1 MECETFTKIAEIE
14 RKEVLLICVKYADVF
29 LYTGSDASEILDIE
43 NSMHKIKVMPPVD
56 YDTQLPEI
64 YRHTKINLNITCRSI
79 TSGMPLRVLDI
90 MGNGGFL
97 LSNYQPELAEY
108 FIPGEEVVLYESM
121 SDMENK
127 VKYYLSHDEER
138 IAIAQKGC
146 RKVREQFSYE
156 NKVRKMLKIEDYSS
170 EKILFYQWY
179 SFMNPGIEKAFKQ
192 LEIQYDI
199 LYYQQTDWEEDAIF
213 EEKIEKQIQD
223 NVYDAV
229 FSVNFAPVISKVCQH
244 RGIRYISCV
253 YDSPMH
259 IRNIEVMKN
268 SCNEIYM
275 FDWGQ
280 VQEYKKLGVNMEH
293 LPLAVDSEIFNLPMN
308 DEIIK
313 KYSVQISLVGK
324 MYTTDY
330 PKYTSPLSTETKK
343 LLNDMIS
350 SQRDVYNDCFISE
363 LLTDELLQKIN
374 AEYAKAG
381 YR

>member
-1 MECETFTKIAEIE
+1 MK
-14 RKEVLLICVKYADVF
+14 
-29 LYTGSDASEILDIE
+29 
-43 NSMHKIKVMPPVD
+43 
-56 YDTQLPEI
+56 
-64 YRHTKINLNITCRSI
+64 
-79 TSGMPLRVLDI
+79 
-90 MGNGGFL
+90 
-97 LSNYQPELAEY
+97 
-108 FIPGEEVVLYESM
+108 
-121 SDMENK
+121 
-127 VKYYLSHDEER
+127 
-138 IAIAQKGC
+138 
-146 RKVREQFSYE
+146 
-156 NKVRKMLKIEDYSS
+156 
-170 EKILFYQWY
+170 KILFYQWY

-244 RGIRYISCV
+244 RGIRYISWV

-313 KYSVQISLVGK
+313 KYSAQISLVGK

-381 YR
+381 LDFYIEKRELEYMMLCETTSRERTVILSLLSKHFDTHLYTTEKPGIDNLKVHGPVDYYKQMPYIFKLSDINLNISLKSIRTGIPLRCVDVLGCGGFLLSNYQEELVQYLEVGKDCEVYGSFEEMYEKAAFYIKHEELRKQIARNGFMKAQEIFTFSNRIEQMI

>member
-1 MECETFTKIAEIE
+1 MK
-14 RKEVLLICVKYADVF
+14 
-29 LYTGSDASEILDIE
+29 
-43 NSMHKIKVMPPVD
+43 
-56 YDTQLPEI
+56 
-64 YRHTKINLNITCRSI
+64 
-79 TSGMPLRVLDI
+79 
-90 MGNGGFL
+90 
-97 LSNYQPELAEY
+97 
-108 FIPGEEVVLYESM
+108 
-121 SDMENK
+121 
-127 VKYYLSHDEER
+127 
-138 IAIAQKGC
+138 
-146 RKVREQFSYE
+146 
-156 NKVRKMLKIEDYSS
+156 
-170 EKILFYQWY
+170 KILFYQWY

-199 LYYQQTDWEEDAIF
+199 LYYQQTDWEGDAIF

-244 RGIRYISCV
+244 RGIRYISWV

-313 KYSVQISLVGK
+313 KYSAQISLVGK

-350 SQRDVYNDCFISE
+350 SQRDVYNDCFIPE

-381 YR
+381 LDFYIEKRELEYMMLCETTSRERTVILSLLSKHFDTHLYTTEKPGIDNLKVHGPVDYYKQMPYIFKLSDINLNISLKSIRTGIPLRCVDVLGCGGFLLSNYQEELVQYLEVGKDCEVYGSFEEMYEKAAFYTKHEELRKQIARNGFMKAQEIFTFKNRIEQMI

>member
-1 MECETFTKIAEIE
+1 MK
-14 RKEVLLICVKYADVF
+14 
-29 LYTGSDASEILDIE
+29 
-43 NSMHKIKVMPPVD
+43 
-56 YDTQLPEI
+56 
-64 YRHTKINLNITCRSI
+64 
-79 TSGMPLRVLDI
+79 
-90 MGNGGFL
+90 
-97 LSNYQPELAEY
+97 
-108 FIPGEEVVLYESM
+108 
-121 SDMENK
+121 
-127 VKYYLSHDEER
+127 
-138 IAIAQKGC
+138 
-146 RKVREQFSYE
+146 
-156 NKVRKMLKIEDYSS
+156 
-170 EKILFYQWY
+170 KILFYEWY

-192 LEIQYDI
+192 LEIEYDI
-199 LYYQQTDWEEDAIF
+199 LYYQQTDWEEDVIF

-244 RGIRYISCV
+244 RGIRYISWV

-313 KYSVQISLVGK
+313 KYSAQISLVGK

-330 PKYTSPLSTETKK
+330 PEYTSPLSTETKK

-350 SQRDVYNDCFISE
+350 SQRDVYNDCFIPA
-363 LLTDELLQKIN
+363 LLTDELIQKIN

-381 YR
+381 LDFCIEKRELEYMMLCETTSRERTVILSLLSKHFDTHLYTTEKPGIDNLKVHGPVDYYKQMPYIFKLSDINLNISLKSIRTGIPLRCVDVLGCGGFLLSNYQEELVQYLEVGKDCEVYGSFEEMYEKAAFYTKHEELRKQIARNGFMKAQEIFTFRNRIEQMI

>member
-1 MECETFTKIAEIE
+1 MK
-14 RKEVLLICVKYADVF
+14 
-29 LYTGSDASEILDIE
+29 
-43 NSMHKIKVMPPVD
+43 
-56 YDTQLPEI
+56 
-64 YRHTKINLNITCRSI
+64 
-79 TSGMPLRVLDI
+79 
-90 MGNGGFL
+90 
-97 LSNYQPELAEY
+97 
-108 FIPGEEVVLYESM
+108 
-121 SDMENK
+121 
-127 VKYYLSHDEER
+127 
-138 IAIAQKGC
+138 
-146 RKVREQFSYE
+146 
-156 NKVRKMLKIEDYSS
+156 
-170 EKILFYQWY
+170 KILFYQWY

-244 RGIRYISCV
+244 RGIRYISWV

-313 KYSVQISLVGK
+313 KYSAQISLVGK

-350 SQRDVYNDCFISE
+350 SQRDVYNDCFIPE

-381 YR
+381 LDFYIEKRELEYMMLCETTSRGRTVILSLLSKHFDTHLYTTEKPGIDNLKVHGPVDYYKQMPYIFKLSDINLNISLKSIRTGIPLRCVDVLGCGGFLLSNYQEELVQYLEVGKDCEVYGSFEEMYEKAAFYTKHEELRKQIARNGFMKAQEIFTFRNRIEQMI

>member
-1 MECETFTKIAEIE
+1 MK
-14 RKEVLLICVKYADVF
+14 
-29 LYTGSDASEILDIE
+29 
-43 NSMHKIKVMPPVD
+43 
-56 YDTQLPEI
+56 
-64 YRHTKINLNITCRSI
+64 
-79 TSGMPLRVLDI
+79 
-90 MGNGGFL
+90 
-97 LSNYQPELAEY
+97 
-108 FIPGEEVVLYESM
+108 
-121 SDMENK
+121 
-127 VKYYLSHDEER
+127 
-138 IAIAQKGC
+138 
-146 RKVREQFSYE
+146 
-156 NKVRKMLKIEDYSS
+156 
-170 EKILFYQWY
+170 KILFYQWY

-244 RGIRYISCV
+244 RGIRYISWV

-313 KYSVQISLVGK
+313 KYSAQISLVGK

-350 SQRDVYNDCFISE
+350 SQRDVYNDCFIPE

-381 YR
+381 LDFYIEKRELEYMMLCETTSRERTVILSLLSKHFDTHLYTTEKPGIDNLKVHGPVDYYKQMPYIFKLSDINLNISLKSIRTGIPLRCVDVLGCGGFLLSNYQEERVQYLEVGKDCEVYGSFEEMYEKAAFYTKHEELRKQIARNGFMKAQEIFTFRNRIEQMI

>member
-1 MECETFTKIAEIE
+1 MK
-14 RKEVLLICVKYADVF
+14 
-29 LYTGSDASEILDIE
+29 
-43 NSMHKIKVMPPVD
+43 
-56 YDTQLPEI
+56 
-64 YRHTKINLNITCRSI
+64 
-79 TSGMPLRVLDI
+79 
-90 MGNGGFL
+90 
-97 LSNYQPELAEY
+97 
-108 FIPGEEVVLYESM
+108 
-121 SDMENK
+121 
-127 VKYYLSHDEER
+127 
-138 IAIAQKGC
+138 
-146 RKVREQFSYE
+146 
-156 NKVRKMLKIEDYSS
+156 
-170 EKILFYQWY
+170 KILFYQWY

-244 RGIRYISCV
+244 RGIRYISWV

-313 KYSVQISLVGK
+313 KYSAQISLVGK

-350 SQRDVYNDCFISE
+350 SQRDVYNDCFIPE

-381 YR
+381 LDFYIEKRELEYMMLCETTSRERTVILSLLSKHFDTHLYTTEKLGIDNLKVHGPVDYYKQMPYIFKLSDINLNISLKSIRTGIPLRCVDVLGCGGFLLSNYQEEIVQYLEVGKDCEVYGSFEEMYEKAAFYTKHEELRKQIARNGFMKAQEIFTFRNRIEQMI

>member
-1 MECETFTKIAEIE
+1 MK
-14 RKEVLLICVKYADVF
+14 
-29 LYTGSDASEILDIE
+29 
-43 NSMHKIKVMPPVD
+43 
-56 YDTQLPEI
+56 
-64 YRHTKINLNITCRSI
+64 
-79 TSGMPLRVLDI
+79 
-90 MGNGGFL
+90 
-97 LSNYQPELAEY
+97 
-108 FIPGEEVVLYESM
+108 
-121 SDMENK
+121 
-127 VKYYLSHDEER
+127 
-138 IAIAQKGC
+138 
-146 RKVREQFSYE
+146 
-156 NKVRKMLKIEDYSS
+156 
-170 EKILFYQWY
+170 KILFYQWY

-244 RGIRYISCV
+244 RGIRYISWV

-313 KYSVQISLVGK
+313 KYSAQISLVGK

-350 SQRDVYNDCFISE
+350 SQRDVYNDCFIPE

-381 YR
+381 LDFCIEKRELEYMMLCETTSRERTVILSLLSKHFDTHLYTTEKPGIDNLKVHGPVDYYKQMPYIFKLSDINLNISLKSIRTGIPLRCVDVLGCGGFLLSNYQEELVQYLEVGKDCEVYGSFEEMYEKAAFYTKHEELRKRIARNGFMKAQEIFTFRNRIEQMI

>member
-1 MECETFTKIAEIE
+1 MK
-14 RKEVLLICVKYADVF
+14 
-29 LYTGSDASEILDIE
+29 
-43 NSMHKIKVMPPVD
+43 
-56 YDTQLPEI
+56 
-64 YRHTKINLNITCRSI
+64 
-79 TSGMPLRVLDI
+79 
-90 MGNGGFL
+90 
-97 LSNYQPELAEY
+97 
-108 FIPGEEVVLYESM
+108 
-121 SDMENK
+121 
-127 VKYYLSHDEER
+127 
-138 IAIAQKGC
+138 
-146 RKVREQFSYE
+146 
-156 NKVRKMLKIEDYSS
+156 
-170 EKILFYQWY
+170 KILFYQWY

-244 RGIRYISCV
+244 RGIRYISWV

-313 KYSVQISLVGK
+313 KYSAQISLVGK

-350 SQRDVYNDCFISE
+350 SQRDVYNDCFIPE

-381 YR
+381 LDFYIEKRELEYMMLCETTSRERTVILSLLSKHFDTHLYTTEKPGIDNLKVHGPVDYYKQMPYIFKLSDINLNISLKSIRTGIPLRCVDVLGCGGFLLSNYQEELVQYLEVGKDCEVYGSFEEMYEKAAFYTKHEELRKKIARNGFMKTQEIFTFRNRIEQMI

>member
-1 MECETFTKIAEIE
+1 MK
-14 RKEVLLICVKYADVF
+14 
-29 LYTGSDASEILDIE
+29 
-43 NSMHKIKVMPPVD
+43 
-56 YDTQLPEI
+56 
-64 YRHTKINLNITCRSI
+64 
-79 TSGMPLRVLDI
+79 
-90 MGNGGFL
+90 
-97 LSNYQPELAEY
+97 
-108 FIPGEEVVLYESM
+108 
-121 SDMENK
+121 
-127 VKYYLSHDEER
+127 
-138 IAIAQKGC
+138 
-146 RKVREQFSYE
+146 
-156 NKVRKMLKIEDYSS
+156 
-170 EKILFYQWY
+170 KILFYQWY

-192 LEIQYDI
+192 LEIEYDI

-244 RGIRYISCV
+244 RGIRYISWV

-313 KYSVQISLVGK
+313 KYSAQISLVGK

-350 SQRDVYNDCFISE
+350 SQRDVYNDCFIPE

-381 YR
+381 LDFYIEKRELEYMMLCETTSRERTVILSLLSKHFDTHLYTTEKPGIDNLKVHGPVDYYKQMPYIFKLSDINLNISLKSIRTGIPLRCVDVLGCGGFLLSNYQEELVQYLEVGKDCEVYGSFEEMYEKAAFYTKHEELRKQIARNGFMKAQEIFTFRNRIEQMI

>member
-1 MECETFTKIAEIE
+1 MK
-14 RKEVLLICVKYADVF
+14 
-29 LYTGSDASEILDIE
+29 
-43 NSMHKIKVMPPVD
+43 
-56 YDTQLPEI
+56 
-64 YRHTKINLNITCRSI
+64 
-79 TSGMPLRVLDI
+79 
-90 MGNGGFL
+90 
-97 LSNYQPELAEY
+97 
-108 FIPGEEVVLYESM
+108 
-121 SDMENK
+121 
-127 VKYYLSHDEER
+127 
-138 IAIAQKGC
+138 
-146 RKVREQFSYE
+146 
-156 NKVRKMLKIEDYSS
+156 
-170 EKILFYQWY
+170 KILFYQWY

-244 RGIRYISCV
+244 RGIRYISWV

-313 KYSVQISLVGK
+313 KYSAQISLVGK

-350 SQRDVYNDCFISE
+350 SQRDVYNDCFIPE

-381 YR
+381 LDFYIEKRELEYMMLCETTSRERTVILSLLSKHFDTHLYTTEKPGIDNLKVHGPVDYYKQMPYIFKLSDINLNISLKSIRTGIPLRCVDVLGCGGFLLSNYQEELVQYLEVGKDCEVYGSFEEMYEKAAFYIKHEELRKQIARNGFMKAQEIFTFSNRIEQMI

>member
-1 MECETFTKIAEIE
+1 MK
-14 RKEVLLICVKYADVF
+14 
-29 LYTGSDASEILDIE
+29 
-43 NSMHKIKVMPPVD
+43 
-56 YDTQLPEI
+56 
-64 YRHTKINLNITCRSI
+64 
-79 TSGMPLRVLDI
+79 
-90 MGNGGFL
+90 
-97 LSNYQPELAEY
+97 
-108 FIPGEEVVLYESM
+108 
-121 SDMENK
+121 
-127 VKYYLSHDEER
+127 
-138 IAIAQKGC
+138 
-146 RKVREQFSYE
+146 
-156 NKVRKMLKIEDYSS
+156 
-170 EKILFYQWY
+170 KILFYQWY

-244 RGIRYISCV
+244 RGIRYISWV

-293 LPLAVDSEIFNLPMN
+293 LPLAVDSEIFNLSMN

-313 KYSVQISLVGK
+313 KYSAQISLVGK

-350 SQRDVYNDCFISE
+350 SQRDVYNDCFIPE

-381 YR
+381 LDFCIEKRELEYMMLCETTSRERTVILSLLSKHFDTHLYTTEKPGIDNLKVHGPVDYYKQMPYIFKLSDINLNISLKSIRTGIPLRCVDVLGCGGFLFSNYQEELVQYLEVGKDCEVYGSFEEMYEKAAFYTKHEELRKQIARNGFMKAQEIFTFRNRIEQMI

>member
-1 MECETFTKIAEIE
+1 MK
-14 RKEVLLICVKYADVF
+14 
-29 LYTGSDASEILDIE
+29 
-43 NSMHKIKVMPPVD
+43 
-56 YDTQLPEI
+56 
-64 YRHTKINLNITCRSI
+64 
-79 TSGMPLRVLDI
+79 
-90 MGNGGFL
+90 
-97 LSNYQPELAEY
+97 
-108 FIPGEEVVLYESM
+108 
-121 SDMENK
+121 
-127 VKYYLSHDEER
+127 
-138 IAIAQKGC
+138 
-146 RKVREQFSYE
+146 
-156 NKVRKMLKIEDYSS
+156 
-170 EKILFYQWY
+170 KILFYQWY

-192 LEIQYDI
+192 LEIEYDI

-244 RGIRYISCV
+244 RGIRYISWV

-313 KYSVQISLVGK
+313 KYSAQISLVGK

-350 SQRDVYNDCFISE
+350 SQRDVYNDCFIPE

-381 YR
+381 LDFYIEKRELEYMMLCETTSRERTVILSLLSKHFDTHLYTTEKPGIVNLKVHGPVDYYKQMPYIFKLSDINLNISLKSIRTGIPLRCVDVLGCGGFLLSNYQEELVQYLEVGKDCEVYGSFEEMYEKAAFYTKHEELRKQIARNGFMKAQEIFTFRNRIEQMI

>member
-1 MECETFTKIAEIE
+1 MK
-14 RKEVLLICVKYADVF
+14 
-29 LYTGSDASEILDIE
+29 
-43 NSMHKIKVMPPVD
+43 
-56 YDTQLPEI
+56 
-64 YRHTKINLNITCRSI
+64 
-79 TSGMPLRVLDI
+79 
-90 MGNGGFL
+90 
-97 LSNYQPELAEY
+97 
-108 FIPGEEVVLYESM
+108 
-121 SDMENK
+121 
-127 VKYYLSHDEER
+127 
-138 IAIAQKGC
+138 
-146 RKVREQFSYE
+146 
-156 NKVRKMLKIEDYSS
+156 
-170 EKILFYQWY
+170 KILFYQWY
-179 SFMNPGIEKAFKQ
+179 SFMNHGIEKAFKQ

-244 RGIRYISCV
+244 RGIRYISWV

-313 KYSVQISLVGK
+313 KYSAQISLVGK

-350 SQRDVYNDCFISE
+350 SQRDVYNDCFIPE

-381 YR
+381 LDFYIEKRELEYMMLCETTSRERTVILSLLSKHFDTHLYTTEKPGIDNLKVHGPVDYYKQMPYIFKLSDINLNISLKSIRTGIPLRCVDVLGCGGFLLSNYQEELVQYLEVGKDCEVYGSFEEMYEKAAFYTKHEELRKQIARNGFMKVQEIFTFRNRIEQMI

>member
-1 MECETFTKIAEIE
+1 
-14 RKEVLLICVKYADVF
+14 
-29 LYTGSDASEILDIE
+29 
-43 NSMHKIKVMPPVD
+43 
-56 YDTQLPEI
+56 
-64 YRHTKINLNITCRSI
+64 
-79 TSGMPLRVLDI
+79 
-90 MGNGGFL
+90 
-97 LSNYQPELAEY
+97 
-108 FIPGEEVVLYESM
+108 
-121 SDMENK
+121 
-127 VKYYLSHDEER
+127 
-138 IAIAQKGC
+138 
-146 RKVREQFSYE
+146 
-156 NKVRKMLKIEDYSS
+156 
-170 EKILFYQWY
+170 
-179 SFMNPGIEKAFKQ
+179 MNPGIEKAFKQ

-244 RGIRYISCV
+244 RGIRYISWV

-293 LPLAVDSEIFNLPMN
+293 LPLAVDSEIFDLPMN

-313 KYSVQISLVGK
+313 KYSAQISLVGK

-350 SQRDVYNDCFISE
+350 SQRDVYNDCFIPE

-381 YR
+381 LDFYIEKRELEYMMLCETTSRERTVILSLLSKHFDTHLYTTEKSGIDNLKVHGPVDYYKQMPYIFKLSDINLNISLKSIRTGIPLRCVDVLGCGGFLLSNYQEELVQYLEVGKDCEVYGSFEEMYEKAAFYTKHEELRKQIARNGFMKAQEIFTFSNRIEQMI

>member
-1 MECETFTKIAEIE
+1 MK
-14 RKEVLLICVKYADVF
+14 
-29 LYTGSDASEILDIE
+29 
-43 NSMHKIKVMPPVD
+43 
-56 YDTQLPEI
+56 
-64 YRHTKINLNITCRSI
+64 
-79 TSGMPLRVLDI
+79 
-90 MGNGGFL
+90 
-97 LSNYQPELAEY
+97 
-108 FIPGEEVVLYESM
+108 
-121 SDMENK
+121 
-127 VKYYLSHDEER
+127 
-138 IAIAQKGC
+138 
-146 RKVREQFSYE
+146 
-156 NKVRKMLKIEDYSS
+156 
-170 EKILFYQWY
+170 KILFYQWY

-244 RGIRYISCV
+244 RGIRYISWV

-313 KYSVQISLVGK
+313 KYSAQISLVGK

-350 SQRDVYNDCFISE
+350 SQRDVYNDCFIPE

-381 YR
+381 LDFCIEKRELEYMMLCETTSRERTVILSLLSKHFDTHLYTTEKPGIDNLKVHGPVDYYKQMPYIFKLSDINLNISLKSIRTGIPLRCVDVLGCGGFLLSNYQEELVQYLEVGKDCEVYGSFEEMYEKAAFYTKHEELRKQIARNGFMKAQEIFTFKNRIEQMI

>member
-1 MECETFTKIAEIE
+1 MK
-14 RKEVLLICVKYADVF
+14 
-29 LYTGSDASEILDIE
+29 
-43 NSMHKIKVMPPVD
+43 
-56 YDTQLPEI
+56 
-64 YRHTKINLNITCRSI
+64 
-79 TSGMPLRVLDI
+79 
-90 MGNGGFL
+90 
-97 LSNYQPELAEY
+97 
-108 FIPGEEVVLYESM
+108 
-121 SDMENK
+121 
-127 VKYYLSHDEER
+127 
-138 IAIAQKGC
+138 
-146 RKVREQFSYE
+146 
-156 NKVRKMLKIEDYSS
+156 
-170 EKILFYQWY
+170 KILFYQWY

-192 LEIQYDI
+192 LEIEYDI

-213 EEKIEKQIQD
+213 EAKIEKQIQD

-244 RGIRYISCV
+244 RGIRYISWV

-293 LPLAVDSEIFNLPMN
+293 LPLAVDSKIFNLPMN

-313 KYSVQISLVGK
+313 KYSAQISLVGK

-350 SQRDVYNDCFISE
+350 SQRDVYNDCFIPE

-381 YR
+381 LDFCIEKRELEYMMLCETTSRERTVILSLLSKHFDTHLYTTEKPGIDNLKVHGPVDYYKQMPYIFKLSDINLNISLKSIRTGIPLRCVDVLGCGGFLLSNYQEELVQYLEVGKDCEVYGSFEEMYEKAAFYTKHEELRKQIARNGFMKAQEIFTFKNRIEKMI

>member
-1 MECETFTKIAEIE
+1 MK
-14 RKEVLLICVKYADVF
+14 
-29 LYTGSDASEILDIE
+29 
-43 NSMHKIKVMPPVD
+43 
-56 YDTQLPEI
+56 
-64 YRHTKINLNITCRSI
+64 
-79 TSGMPLRVLDI
+79 
-90 MGNGGFL
+90 
-97 LSNYQPELAEY
+97 
-108 FIPGEEVVLYESM
+108 
-121 SDMENK
+121 
-127 VKYYLSHDEER
+127 
-138 IAIAQKGC
+138 
-146 RKVREQFSYE
+146 
-156 NKVRKMLKIEDYSS
+156 
-170 EKILFYQWY
+170 KILFYQWY

-244 RGIRYISCV
+244 RGIRYISWV

-313 KYSVQISLVGK
+313 KYSAQISLVGK

-350 SQRDVYNDCFISE
+350 SQRDVYNDCFIPE

-381 YR
+381 LDFYIEKRELEYMMLCETTSRERTVILSLLSKHFDTHLYTTEKPGIDNLKVHGPVDYYKQVPYIFKLSDINLNISLKSIRTGIPLRCVDVLGCGGFLLSNYQEELVQYLEVGKDCEVYGSFEEMYEKAAFYTKHEELRKQIARNGFMKAQEIFTFRNRIEQMI

>member
-1 MECETFTKIAEIE
+1 MK
-14 RKEVLLICVKYADVF
+14 
-29 LYTGSDASEILDIE
+29 
-43 NSMHKIKVMPPVD
+43 
-56 YDTQLPEI
+56 
-64 YRHTKINLNITCRSI
+64 
-79 TSGMPLRVLDI
+79 
-90 MGNGGFL
+90 
-97 LSNYQPELAEY
+97 
-108 FIPGEEVVLYESM
+108 
-121 SDMENK
+121 
-127 VKYYLSHDEER
+127 
-138 IAIAQKGC
+138 
-146 RKVREQFSYE
+146 
-156 NKVRKMLKIEDYSS
+156 
-170 EKILFYQWY
+170 KILFYQWY

-192 LEIQYDI
+192 LEIEYDI

-244 RGIRYISCV
+244 RGIRYISWV

-293 LPLAVDSEIFNLPMN
+293 LPLAVDSEIFNLSMN

-313 KYSVQISLVGK
+313 KYSAQISLVGK

-350 SQRDVYNDCFISE
+350 SQRDVYNDCFIPE

-381 YR
+381 LDFCIEKRELEYMMLCETTSRERTVILSLLSKHFDTHLYTTEKPGIDNLKVHGPVDYYKQMPYIFKLSDINLNISLKSIRTGIPLRCVDVLGCGGFLLSNYQEELVQYLEVGKDCEVYGSFEEMYEKAAFYTKHEELRKQIARNGFMKAQEIFTFRNRIEQMI

>member
-1 MECETFTKIAEIE
+1 MK
-14 RKEVLLICVKYADVF
+14 
-29 LYTGSDASEILDIE
+29 
-43 NSMHKIKVMPPVD
+43 
-56 YDTQLPEI
+56 
-64 YRHTKINLNITCRSI
+64 
-79 TSGMPLRVLDI
+79 
-90 MGNGGFL
+90 
-97 LSNYQPELAEY
+97 
-108 FIPGEEVVLYESM
+108 
-121 SDMENK
+121 
-127 VKYYLSHDEER
+127 
-138 IAIAQKGC
+138 
-146 RKVREQFSYE
+146 
-156 NKVRKMLKIEDYSS
+156 
-170 EKILFYQWY
+170 KILFYQWY

-199 LYYQQTDWEEDAIF
+199 LYYQQTDWEEDVIF

-244 RGIRYISCV
+244 RGIRYISWV

-280 VQEYKKLGVNMEH
+280 VQEYKKFGVNMEH

-313 KYSVQISLVGK
+313 KYSAQISLVGK

-330 PKYTSPLSTETKK
+330 PEYTSPLSTETKK

-350 SQRDVYNDCFISE
+350 SQRDVYNDCFIPA
-363 LLTDELLQKIN
+363 LLTDELIQKIN

-381 YR
+381 LDFCIEKRELEYMMLCETTSRERTVILSLLSKHFDTHLYTTEKPGIDNLKVHGPVDYYKQMPYIFKLSDINLNISLKSIRTGIPLRCVDVLGCGGFLLSNYQEELVQYLEVGKDCEVYGSFEEMYEKAAFYTKHEELRKQIARNGFMKAQEIFTFRNRIEQMI

>member
-1 MECETFTKIAEIE
+1 MK
-14 RKEVLLICVKYADVF
+14 
-29 LYTGSDASEILDIE
+29 
-43 NSMHKIKVMPPVD
+43 
-56 YDTQLPEI
+56 
-64 YRHTKINLNITCRSI
+64 
-79 TSGMPLRVLDI
+79 
-90 MGNGGFL
+90 
-97 LSNYQPELAEY
+97 
-108 FIPGEEVVLYESM
+108 
-121 SDMENK
+121 
-127 VKYYLSHDEER
+127 
-138 IAIAQKGC
+138 
-146 RKVREQFSYE
+146 
-156 NKVRKMLKIEDYSS
+156 
-170 EKILFYQWY
+170 KILFYQWY

-192 LEIQYDI
+192 LEIEYDI

-244 RGIRYISCV
+244 RGIRYISWV

-313 KYSVQISLVGK
+313 KYSAQISLVGK

-330 PKYTSPLSTETKK
+330 PEYTSPLSTETKK

-350 SQRDVYNDCFISE
+350 SQRDVYNDCFIPE

-381 YR
+381 LDFYIEKRELEYMMLCETTSRERTVILSLLSKHFDTHLYTTEKPGIDNLKVHGPVDYYKQMPYIFKLSDINLNISLKSIRTGISLRCVDVLGCGGFLLSNYQEELVQYLEVGKDCEVYGSFEEMYEKAAFYTKHEELRKQIARNGFMKVQEIFTFRNRIEQMI

>member
-1 MECETFTKIAEIE
+1 MK
-14 RKEVLLICVKYADVF
+14 
-29 LYTGSDASEILDIE
+29 
-43 NSMHKIKVMPPVD
+43 
-56 YDTQLPEI
+56 
-64 YRHTKINLNITCRSI
+64 
-79 TSGMPLRVLDI
+79 
-90 MGNGGFL
+90 
-97 LSNYQPELAEY
+97 
-108 FIPGEEVVLYESM
+108 
-121 SDMENK
+121 
-127 VKYYLSHDEER
+127 
-138 IAIAQKGC
+138 
-146 RKVREQFSYE
+146 
-156 NKVRKMLKIEDYSS
+156 
-170 EKILFYQWY
+170 KILFYQWY

-244 RGIRYISCV
+244 RGIRYISWV

-313 KYSVQISLVGK
+313 KYSAQISLVGK

-330 PKYTSPLSTETKK
+330 LKYTSPLSTETKK

-350 SQRDVYNDCFISE
+350 SQRDVYNDCFIQE

-381 YR
+381 LDFYIEKRELEYMMLCETTSRERTVILSLLSKHFDTHLYTTEKPGIDNLKVHGPVDYYKQMPYIFKLSDINLNISLKSIRTGIPLRCVDVLGCGGFLLSNYQEELVQYLEVGKDCEVYGSFEEMYEKAAFYIKHEELRKQIARNGFMKAQEIFTFSNRIEQMI

>member
-1 MECETFTKIAEIE
+1 MK
-14 RKEVLLICVKYADVF
+14 
-29 LYTGSDASEILDIE
+29 
-43 NSMHKIKVMPPVD
+43 
-56 YDTQLPEI
+56 
-64 YRHTKINLNITCRSI
+64 
-79 TSGMPLRVLDI
+79 
-90 MGNGGFL
+90 
-97 LSNYQPELAEY
+97 
-108 FIPGEEVVLYESM
+108 
-121 SDMENK
+121 
-127 VKYYLSHDEER
+127 
-138 IAIAQKGC
+138 
-146 RKVREQFSYE
+146 
-156 NKVRKMLKIEDYSS
+156 
-170 EKILFYQWY
+170 KILFYQWY

-244 RGIRYISCV
+244 RGIRYISWV

-313 KYSVQISLVGK
+313 KYSAQISLVGK

-330 PKYTSPLSTETKK
+330 MKYTSPLSTETKK

-350 SQRDVYNDCFISE
+350 SQRDVYNDCFIQE

-381 YR
+381 LDFYIEKRELEYMMLCETTSRERTVILSLLSKHFDTHLYTTEKPGIDNLKVHGPVDYYKQMPYIFKLSDINLNISLKSIRTGIPLRCVDVLGCGGFLLSNYQEELVQYLEVGKDCEVYGSFEEMYEKAAFYTKHEELRKQIARNGFMKAQEIFTFRNRIEQMI

>member
-1 MECETFTKIAEIE
+1 MK
-14 RKEVLLICVKYADVF
+14 
-29 LYTGSDASEILDIE
+29 
-43 NSMHKIKVMPPVD
+43 
-56 YDTQLPEI
+56 
-64 YRHTKINLNITCRSI
+64 
-79 TSGMPLRVLDI
+79 
-90 MGNGGFL
+90 
-97 LSNYQPELAEY
+97 
-108 FIPGEEVVLYESM
+108 
-121 SDMENK
+121 
-127 VKYYLSHDEER
+127 
-138 IAIAQKGC
+138 
-146 RKVREQFSYE
+146 
-156 NKVRKMLKIEDYSS
+156 
-170 EKILFYQWY
+170 KILFYQWY

-244 RGIRYISCV
+244 RGIRYISWV

-313 KYSVQISLVGK
+313 KYSAQISLVGK

-350 SQRDVYNDCFISE
+350 SQRDVYNDCFIPE

-381 YR
+381 LDFYIEKRELEYMMLCETTSRERTVILSLLSKHFDTHLYTTEKPGIDNLKGHGPVDYYKQMPYIFKLSDINLNISLKSIRTGIPLRCVDVLGCGGFLLSNYQEELVQYLEVGKDCEVYGSFEEMYEKAAFYTKHEELRKQIARNGFMKAQEIFTFRNRIEQMI

>member
-1 MECETFTKIAEIE
+1 MK
-14 RKEVLLICVKYADVF
+14 
-29 LYTGSDASEILDIE
+29 
-43 NSMHKIKVMPPVD
+43 
-56 YDTQLPEI
+56 
-64 YRHTKINLNITCRSI
+64 
-79 TSGMPLRVLDI
+79 
-90 MGNGGFL
+90 
-97 LSNYQPELAEY
+97 
-108 FIPGEEVVLYESM
+108 
-121 SDMENK
+121 
-127 VKYYLSHDEER
+127 
-138 IAIAQKGC
+138 
-146 RKVREQFSYE
+146 
-156 NKVRKMLKIEDYSS
+156 
-170 EKILFYQWY
+170 KILFYQWY

-244 RGIRYISCV
+244 RGIRYISWV

-259 IRNIEVMKN
+259 IRNIEGMKN

-313 KYSVQISLVGK
+313 KYSAQISLVGK

-350 SQRDVYNDCFISE
+350 SQRDVYNDCFIPE

-381 YR
+381 LDFYIEKRELEYMMLCETTSRERTVILSLLSKHFDTHLYTTEKPGIDNLKVHGPVDYYKQMPYIFKLSDINLNISLKSIRTGIPLRCVDVLGCGGFLLSNYQEELVQYLEVGKDCEVYGSFEEMYEKAAFYTKHEELRKQIARNGFMKAQEIFTFRNRIEQMI

>member
-1 MECETFTKIAEIE
+1 MK
-14 RKEVLLICVKYADVF
+14 
-29 LYTGSDASEILDIE
+29 
-43 NSMHKIKVMPPVD
+43 
-56 YDTQLPEI
+56 
-64 YRHTKINLNITCRSI
+64 
-79 TSGMPLRVLDI
+79 
-90 MGNGGFL
+90 
-97 LSNYQPELAEY
+97 
-108 FIPGEEVVLYESM
+108 
-121 SDMENK
+121 
-127 VKYYLSHDEER
+127 
-138 IAIAQKGC
+138 
-146 RKVREQFSYE
+146 
-156 NKVRKMLKIEDYSS
+156 
-170 EKILFYQWY
+170 KILFYQWY

-244 RGIRYISCV
+244 RGIRYISWV

-280 VQEYKKLGVNMEH
+280 VQEYKKHGVNMEH

-313 KYSVQISLVGK
+313 KYSAQISLVGK
-324 MYTTDY
+324 MYITDY

-350 SQRDVYNDCFISE
+350 SQRDVYNDCFIPE

-381 YR
+381 LDFYIEKRELEYMMLCETTSRERTVILSLLSKHFDTHLYTTEKPGIDNLKVHGPVDYYKQMPYIFKLSDINLNISLKSIRTGIPLRCVDVLGCGGFLLSNYQEELVQYLEVGKDCEVYGSFEEMYEKAAFYIKHEELRKQIARNGFMKAQEIFTFSNRIEQMI

>member
-1 MECETFTKIAEIE
+1 MK
-14 RKEVLLICVKYADVF
+14 
-29 LYTGSDASEILDIE
+29 
-43 NSMHKIKVMPPVD
+43 
-56 YDTQLPEI
+56 
-64 YRHTKINLNITCRSI
+64 
-79 TSGMPLRVLDI
+79 
-90 MGNGGFL
+90 
-97 LSNYQPELAEY
+97 
-108 FIPGEEVVLYESM
+108 
-121 SDMENK
+121 
-127 VKYYLSHDEER
+127 
-138 IAIAQKGC
+138 
-146 RKVREQFSYE
+146 
-156 NKVRKMLKIEDYSS
+156 
-170 EKILFYQWY
+170 KILFYQWY

-244 RGIRYISCV
+244 RGIRYISWV

-313 KYSVQISLVGK
+313 KYSAQISLVGK

-350 SQRDVYNDCFISE
+350 SQRDVYNDCFIPE

-381 YR
+381 LDFYIEKRELEYMMLCETTSRERTVILSLLSKHFDTHLYTTEKPGIDNLKVHGPVDYYKQMPYIFKLSDINLNISLKSIRTGIPLRCVDVLGCGGFLLSNYQEELVQYLEVGKDCEVYGSFEEMYEKAAFYTKHEELRKQIARNGFMKVQEIFTFRNRIEQMI

>member
-1 MECETFTKIAEIE
+1 MK
-14 RKEVLLICVKYADVF
+14 
-29 LYTGSDASEILDIE
+29 
-43 NSMHKIKVMPPVD
+43 
-56 YDTQLPEI
+56 
-64 YRHTKINLNITCRSI
+64 
-79 TSGMPLRVLDI
+79 
-90 MGNGGFL
+90 
-97 LSNYQPELAEY
+97 
-108 FIPGEEVVLYESM
+108 
-121 SDMENK
+121 
-127 VKYYLSHDEER
+127 
-138 IAIAQKGC
+138 
-146 RKVREQFSYE
+146 
-156 NKVRKMLKIEDYSS
+156 
-170 EKILFYQWY
+170 KILFYQWY
-179 SFMNPGIEKAFKQ
+179 SFMNQGIEKAFKQ

-199 LYYQQTDWEEDAIF
+199 LYYQQTDWEEDVIF

-244 RGIRYISCV
+244 RGIRYISWV

-280 VQEYKKLGVNMEH
+280 VQEYKKFGVNMEH

-313 KYSVQISLVGK
+313 KYSAQISLVGK

-330 PKYTSPLSTETKK
+330 PKYTSPLGTETKK

-350 SQRDVYNDCFISE
+350 SQRDVYNDCFIPE

-381 YR
+381 LDFCIEKRELEYMMLCETTSRERTVILSLLSKHFDTHLYTTEKPGIDNLKVHGPVDYYKQMPYIFKLSDINLNISLKSIRTGIPLRCVDVLGCGGFLLSNYQEELVQYLEVGKDCEVYGSFEEMYEKAAFYTKHEELRKQIARNGFMKAQEIFTFKNRIEQMI

>member
-1 MECETFTKIAEIE
+1 MK
-14 RKEVLLICVKYADVF
+14 
-29 LYTGSDASEILDIE
+29 
-43 NSMHKIKVMPPVD
+43 
-56 YDTQLPEI
+56 
-64 YRHTKINLNITCRSI
+64 
-79 TSGMPLRVLDI
+79 
-90 MGNGGFL
+90 
-97 LSNYQPELAEY
+97 
-108 FIPGEEVVLYESM
+108 
-121 SDMENK
+121 
-127 VKYYLSHDEER
+127 
-138 IAIAQKGC
+138 
-146 RKVREQFSYE
+146 
-156 NKVRKMLKIEDYSS
+156 
-170 EKILFYQWY
+170 KILFYQWY

-244 RGIRYISCV
+244 RGIRYISWV

-313 KYSVQISLVGK
+313 KYSAQISLVGK

-330 PKYTSPLSTETKK
+330 LKYTSPLSTETKK

-350 SQRDVYNDCFISE
+350 SQRDVYNDCFIQE

-381 YR
+381 LDFYIEKRELEYMMLCETTSRERTVILSLLSKHFDTHLYTTEKPGIDNLKVHGPVDYYKQMPYIFKLSDINLNISLKSIRTGIPLRCVDVLGCGGFLLSNYQEELVQYLEVGKDCEVYRSFEEMYEKAAFYTKHEELRKQIARNGFMKAQEIFTFRNRIEQMI

>member
-1 MECETFTKIAEIE
+1 MK
-14 RKEVLLICVKYADVF
+14 
-29 LYTGSDASEILDIE
+29 
-43 NSMHKIKVMPPVD
+43 
-56 YDTQLPEI
+56 
-64 YRHTKINLNITCRSI
+64 
-79 TSGMPLRVLDI
+79 
-90 MGNGGFL
+90 
-97 LSNYQPELAEY
+97 
-108 FIPGEEVVLYESM
+108 
-121 SDMENK
+121 
-127 VKYYLSHDEER
+127 
-138 IAIAQKGC
+138 
-146 RKVREQFSYE
+146 
-156 NKVRKMLKIEDYSS
+156 
-170 EKILFYQWY
+170 KILFYQWY

-244 RGIRYISCV
+244 RGIRYISWV

-313 KYSVQISLVGK
+313 KYSAQISLVGK

-350 SQRDVYNDCFISE
+350 SQRDVYNDCFIPE

-381 YR
+381 LDFYIEKRELEYMMLCETTSRERTVILSLLSKHFDTHLYTTEKPGIDNLKVHGPVDYYKQMPYIFKLSDINLNISLKSIRTGIPLRCVDVLGCGGFLLSNYQEELVQYLEAGQDCEVYGSFEEMYEKAAFYTKHEELRKQIARNGFMKAQEIFMFRNRIEQMI

>member
-1 MECETFTKIAEIE
+1 MK
-14 RKEVLLICVKYADVF
+14 
-29 LYTGSDASEILDIE
+29 
-43 NSMHKIKVMPPVD
+43 
-56 YDTQLPEI
+56 
-64 YRHTKINLNITCRSI
+64 
-79 TSGMPLRVLDI
+79 
-90 MGNGGFL
+90 
-97 LSNYQPELAEY
+97 
-108 FIPGEEVVLYESM
+108 
-121 SDMENK
+121 
-127 VKYYLSHDEER
+127 
-138 IAIAQKGC
+138 
-146 RKVREQFSYE
+146 
-156 NKVRKMLKIEDYSS
+156 
-170 EKILFYQWY
+170 KILFYQWY

-199 LYYQQTDWEEDAIF
+199 LYYQQTDWEEDVIF

-244 RGIRYISCV
+244 RGIRYISWV

-280 VQEYKKLGVNMEH
+280 VQEYKKFGVNMEH

-313 KYSVQISLVGK
+313 KYSAQISLVGK

-330 PKYTSPLSTETKK
+330 PKYTSPLGTETKK

-350 SQRDVYNDCFISE
+350 SQRDVYNDCFIPE

-381 YR
+381 LDFYIEKRELEYMMLCETTSRERTVILSLLSKHFDTHLYTTEKPGIDNLKVHGPVDYYKQMPYIFKLSDINLNISLKSIRTGIPLRCVDVLGCGGFLLSNYQEELVQYLEVGKDCEVYGSFEEMYEKAAFYTKHEELRKQIARNGFMKAQEIFTFRNRIEQMI

>member
-1 MECETFTKIAEIE
+1 MK
-14 RKEVLLICVKYADVF
+14 
-29 LYTGSDASEILDIE
+29 
-43 NSMHKIKVMPPVD
+43 
-56 YDTQLPEI
+56 
-64 YRHTKINLNITCRSI
+64 
-79 TSGMPLRVLDI
+79 
-90 MGNGGFL
+90 
-97 LSNYQPELAEY
+97 
-108 FIPGEEVVLYESM
+108 
-121 SDMENK
+121 
-127 VKYYLSHDEER
+127 
-138 IAIAQKGC
+138 
-146 RKVREQFSYE
+146 
-156 NKVRKMLKIEDYSS
+156 
-170 EKILFYQWY
+170 KILFYQWY

-244 RGIRYISCV
+244 RGIRYISWV

-313 KYSVQISLVGK
+313 KYSAQISLVGK

-350 SQRDVYNDCFISE
+350 SQRDVYNDCFIPE

-381 YR
+381 LDFYIEKRELEYMMLCETTSRERTVILSLLSKHFDTHLYTTEKPGIDNLKVHGPVDYYKQMPYIFKLSDINLNISLKSIRTGIPLRCVDVLGCGGFLLSNYQEELVQYLEVGKDCEVYGSFEEMYEKAAFYTKHEELRKQIARNGFMKAQEIFMFRNRIEQMI

>member
-1 MECETFTKIAEIE
+1 MK
-14 RKEVLLICVKYADVF
+14 
-29 LYTGSDASEILDIE
+29 
-43 NSMHKIKVMPPVD
+43 
-56 YDTQLPEI
+56 
-64 YRHTKINLNITCRSI
+64 
-79 TSGMPLRVLDI
+79 
-90 MGNGGFL
+90 
-97 LSNYQPELAEY
+97 
-108 FIPGEEVVLYESM
+108 
-121 SDMENK
+121 
-127 VKYYLSHDEER
+127 
-138 IAIAQKGC
+138 
-146 RKVREQFSYE
+146 
-156 NKVRKMLKIEDYSS
+156 
-170 EKILFYQWY
+170 KILFYQWY

-192 LEIQYDI
+192 LEIEYDI

-244 RGIRYISCV
+244 RGIRYISWV

-313 KYSVQISLVGK
+313 KYSAQISLVGK

-330 PKYTSPLSTETKK
+330 PEYTSPLSTETKK

-350 SQRDVYNDCFISE
+350 SQRDVYNDCFIPE

-381 YR
+381 LDFYIEKRELEYMMLCETTSRERTVILSLLSKHFDTHLYTTEKPGIDNLKVHGPVDYYKQMPYIFKLSDINLNISLKSIRTGIPLRCVDVLGCGGFLLSNYQEELVQYLEVGKDCEVYGSFEEMYEKAAFYTKHEELRKQIARNGFMKAQEIFTFRNRIEQMI

>member
-1 MECETFTKIAEIE
+1 MK
-14 RKEVLLICVKYADVF
+14 
-29 LYTGSDASEILDIE
+29 
-43 NSMHKIKVMPPVD
+43 
-56 YDTQLPEI
+56 
-64 YRHTKINLNITCRSI
+64 
-79 TSGMPLRVLDI
+79 
-90 MGNGGFL
+90 
-97 LSNYQPELAEY
+97 
-108 FIPGEEVVLYESM
+108 
-121 SDMENK
+121 
-127 VKYYLSHDEER
+127 
-138 IAIAQKGC
+138 
-146 RKVREQFSYE
+146 
-156 NKVRKMLKIEDYSS
+156 
-170 EKILFYQWY
+170 KILFYQWY

-213 EEKIEKQIQD
+213 EEKIKKQIQD

-244 RGIRYISCV
+244 RGIRYISWV

-313 KYSVQISLVGK
+313 KYSAQISLVGK

-350 SQRDVYNDCFISE
+350 SQRDVYNDCFIPE
-363 LLTDELLQKIN
+363 LLTDELLQKTN

-381 YR
+381 LDFYIEKRELEYMMLCETTSRERTVILSLLSKHFDTHLYTTEKPGIDNLKVHGPVDYYKQMPYIFKLSDINLNISLKSIRTGIPLRCVDVLGCGGFLLSNYQEELVQYLEVGKDCEVYGSFEEMYEKAAFYTKHEELRKQIARNGFMKAQEIFTFRNRIEQMI

>member
-1 MECETFTKIAEIE
+1 MK
-14 RKEVLLICVKYADVF
+14 K
-29 LYTGSDASEILDIE
+29 
-43 NSMHKIKVMPPVD
+43 N
-56 YDTQLPEI
+56 
-64 YRHTKINLNITCRSI
+64 
-79 TSGMPLRVLDI
+79 
-90 MGNGGFL
+90 
-97 LSNYQPELAEY
+97 
-108 FIPGEEVVLYESM
+108 
-121 SDMENK
+121 
-127 VKYYLSHDEER
+127 
-138 IAIAQKGC
+138 
-146 RKVREQFSYE
+146 
-156 NKVRKMLKIEDYSS
+156 
-170 EKILFYQWY
+170 LFYQWY

-192 LEIQYDI
+192 LEIEYDI

-244 RGIRYISCV
+244 RGIRYISWV

-259 IRNIEVMKN
+259 IRKIEVMKN
-268 SCNEIYM
+268 FCNEIYM

-313 KYSVQISLVGK
+313 KYSAQISLVGK

-350 SQRDVYNDCFISE
+350 SQRDVYNDCFIPE

-381 YR
+381 LDFYIEKRELEYMMLCETTSRERTVILSLLSKHFDTHLYTTEKPGIDNLKVHGPVDYYKQMPYIFKLSDINLNISLKSIRTGIPLRCVDVLGCGGFLLSNYQEELGQYLEAGQDCEVYGSFEEMYEKAAFYTKHEELRKQIARNGFMKAQEIFTFRNRIEQMI

>member
-1 MECETFTKIAEIE
+1 MK
-14 RKEVLLICVKYADVF
+14 
-29 LYTGSDASEILDIE
+29 
-43 NSMHKIKVMPPVD
+43 
-56 YDTQLPEI
+56 
-64 YRHTKINLNITCRSI
+64 
-79 TSGMPLRVLDI
+79 
-90 MGNGGFL
+90 
-97 LSNYQPELAEY
+97 
-108 FIPGEEVVLYESM
+108 
-121 SDMENK
+121 
-127 VKYYLSHDEER
+127 
-138 IAIAQKGC
+138 
-146 RKVREQFSYE
+146 
-156 NKVRKMLKIEDYSS
+156 
-170 EKILFYQWY
+170 KILFYQWY
-179 SFMNPGIEKAFKQ
+179 SFMNQGIEKAFKQ

-199 LYYQQTDWEEDAIF
+199 LYYQQTDWEEDVIF

-244 RGIRYISCV
+244 RGIRYISWV

-313 KYSVQISLVGK
+313 KYSAQISLVGK

-350 SQRDVYNDCFISE
+350 SQRDVYNDCFIPE

-374 AEYAKAG
+374 AEYANAGLDFYIEKRELEYMMLCETTSRERTVILSLLSKHFDTHLYTTEKPGIDNLKVHGPVDYYKQMPYIFKLSDINLNISLKSIRTGIPLRCVDVLGCGGFLLSNYQEELVQYLEVGKDCEVYGSFEEMYEKAAFYTKHEELRKQIARNG
-381 YR
+381 FMKAQEIFTFRNRIEQMI

>member
-1 MECETFTKIAEIE
+1 MK
-14 RKEVLLICVKYADVF
+14 
-29 LYTGSDASEILDIE
+29 
-43 NSMHKIKVMPPVD
+43 
-56 YDTQLPEI
+56 
-64 YRHTKINLNITCRSI
+64 
-79 TSGMPLRVLDI
+79 
-90 MGNGGFL
+90 
-97 LSNYQPELAEY
+97 
-108 FIPGEEVVLYESM
+108 
-121 SDMENK
+121 
-127 VKYYLSHDEER
+127 
-138 IAIAQKGC
+138 
-146 RKVREQFSYE
+146 
-156 NKVRKMLKIEDYSS
+156 
-170 EKILFYQWY
+170 KILFYQWY

-244 RGIRYISCV
+244 RGIRYISWV

-313 KYSVQISLVGK
+313 KYSAQISLVGK

-330 PKYTSPLSTETKK
+330 LKYTSPLSTETKK

-350 SQRDVYNDCFISE
+350 SQRDVYNDCFIQE

-381 YR
+381 LDFYIEKRELEYMMLCETTSRERTVILSLLSKHFDTHLYTTEKPGIDNLKVHGPVDYYKQMPYIFKLSDINLNISLKSIRTGIPLRCVDVLGCGGFLLSNYQEELVQYLEVGKDCEVYGSFEEMYEKAAFYTKHEELRKQIARNGFMKVQEIFTFRNRIEQMI

>member
-1 MECETFTKIAEIE
+1 MK
-14 RKEVLLICVKYADVF
+14 
-29 LYTGSDASEILDIE
+29 
-43 NSMHKIKVMPPVD
+43 
-56 YDTQLPEI
+56 
-64 YRHTKINLNITCRSI
+64 
-79 TSGMPLRVLDI
+79 
-90 MGNGGFL
+90 
-97 LSNYQPELAEY
+97 
-108 FIPGEEVVLYESM
+108 
-121 SDMENK
+121 
-127 VKYYLSHDEER
+127 
-138 IAIAQKGC
+138 
-146 RKVREQFSYE
+146 
-156 NKVRKMLKIEDYSS
+156 
-170 EKILFYQWY
+170 KILFYQWY
-179 SFMNPGIEKAFKQ
+179 SFLNPGIEKAFKQ
-192 LEIQYDI
+192 LEIEYDI

-244 RGIRYISCV
+244 RGIRYISWV

-293 LPLAVDSEIFNLPMN
+293 LPLAVDSEIFNLSMN

-313 KYSVQISLVGK
+313 KYSAQISLVGK

-350 SQRDVYNDCFISE
+350 SQRDVYNDCFIPE

-381 YR
+381 LDFCIEKRELEYMMLCETTSRERTVILSLLSKHFDTHLYTTEKPGIDNLKVHGPVDYYKQMPYIFKLSDINLNISLKSIRTGIPLRCVDVLGCGGFLLSNYQEELVQYLEVGKDCEVYGSFEEMYEKAAFYTKHEELRKQIARNGFMKAQEIFTFRNRIEQMI

>member
-1 MECETFTKIAEIE
+1 MK
-14 RKEVLLICVKYADVF
+14 
-29 LYTGSDASEILDIE
+29 
-43 NSMHKIKVMPPVD
+43 
-56 YDTQLPEI
+56 
-64 YRHTKINLNITCRSI
+64 
-79 TSGMPLRVLDI
+79 
-90 MGNGGFL
+90 
-97 LSNYQPELAEY
+97 
-108 FIPGEEVVLYESM
+108 
-121 SDMENK
+121 
-127 VKYYLSHDEER
+127 
-138 IAIAQKGC
+138 
-146 RKVREQFSYE
+146 
-156 NKVRKMLKIEDYSS
+156 
-170 EKILFYQWY
+170 KILFYQWY
-179 SFMNPGIEKAFKQ
+179 SFLNPGIEKAFKQ
-192 LEIQYDI
+192 LEIEYDI

-229 FSVNFAPVISKVCQH
+229 FSVNFAPVISKVCQR
-244 RGIRYISCV
+244 RGIRYISWV

-259 IRNIEVMKN
+259 IRKIEVMKN

-313 KYSVQISLVGK
+313 KYSAQISLVGK

-350 SQRDVYNDCFISE
+350 SQRDVYNDCFIPE

-374 AEYAKAG
+374 AEYANAGLDFYIEKRELEYMMLCETTSRERTVILSLLSKHFDTHLYTTEKPGIDNLKVHGPVDYYKQMPYIFKLSDINLNISLKSIRTGIPLRCVDVLGCGGFLLSNYQEELVQYLEVGKDCEVYGSFEEMYEKAAFYTKHEELRKQIARNG
-381 YR
+381 FMKAQEIFTFRNRIEQMI

>member
-1 MECETFTKIAEIE
+1 MK
-14 RKEVLLICVKYADVF
+14 
-29 LYTGSDASEILDIE
+29 
-43 NSMHKIKVMPPVD
+43 
-56 YDTQLPEI
+56 
-64 YRHTKINLNITCRSI
+64 
-79 TSGMPLRVLDI
+79 
-90 MGNGGFL
+90 
-97 LSNYQPELAEY
+97 
-108 FIPGEEVVLYESM
+108 
-121 SDMENK
+121 
-127 VKYYLSHDEER
+127 
-138 IAIAQKGC
+138 
-146 RKVREQFSYE
+146 
-156 NKVRKMLKIEDYSS
+156 
-170 EKILFYQWY
+170 KILFYQWY

-213 EEKIEKQIQD
+213 EEKIKKQIQD

-244 RGIRYISCV
+244 RGIRYISWV

-313 KYSVQISLVGK
+313 KYSAQISLVGK

-350 SQRDVYNDCFISE
+350 SQRDVYNDCFIPE

-381 YR
+381 LDFYIEKRELEYMMLCETTSRERTVILSLLSKHFDTHLYTTEKPGIDNLKVHGPVDYYKQMPYIFKLSDINLNISLKSIRTGIPLRCVDVLGCGGFLLSNYQEELVQYLEVGKDCEVYGSFEEMYEKAAFYTKHEELRKQIARNGFMKAQEIFTFRNRIEQMI